1 MVVIVVFHPKHCCH
15 DPDHSGYEG
24 EVNKKKHMIENCP
37 KIPPSF
43 HRTWEIDCLLLAK
56 NIFVFPITKQYGM
69 FSVNRVKL
77 TERSKALDLSSATHS
92 VCSNSTLCNLILL
105 IPCIDDWQDI
115 RTHSNNVWTLLI
127 VV

>member
-1 MVVIVVFHPKHCCH
+1 MCN
-15 DPDHSGYEG
+15 YYY
-24 EVNKKKHMIENCP
+24 
-37 KIPPSF
+37 
-43 HRTWEIDCLLLAK
+43 WETFGFTK
-56 NIFVFPITKQYGM
+56 NSWKRCRLQTTSHLFVFPNTKQYGM
-69 FSVNRVKL
+69 FLVNRVKL

-105 IPCIDDWQDI
+105 IQYIGDYISVNVLTFQKLLKCCIEKNIFIFRIFFIWQDI

>member
-1 MVVIVVFHPKHCCH
+1 M
-15 DPDHSGYEG
+15 
-24 EVNKKKHMIENCP
+24 
-37 KIPPSF
+37 
-43 HRTWEIDCLLLAK
+43 REIDCLLLAK

-105 IPCIDDWQDI
+105 IQYIGDYISVNVLTFQKLLKCCIEKTSLSLGFFSFGKI
-115 RTHSNNVWTLLI
+115 FERILTMSGHY
-127 VV
+127 